1 MYSFEASQLF
11 QRYPILSECRN
22 ELKLSLKTLIE
33 CFENNGK
40 LLVMGNGGS
49 SADAEHFC
57 GELVKGFILK
67 RELLENDRAIYD
79 RIDKNIAGNLQYGL
93 PAISLGVSHSLISAF
108 SNDLNW
114 DFAFA
119 QQVHVMAN
127 RNDVVFGITTS
138 GNSKN
143 VIWGFKVA
151 KARGIKTIALTGQR
165 ESQSG
170 EFADIV
176 IRVPKLLTH
185 EVQELHLPVYH
196 ALAMEL
202 EQHFYGK

>member
-1 MYSFEASQLF
+1 MFSFESSQLF
-11 QRYPILSECRN
+11 QRYPILTECRK
-22 ELKLSLKTLIE
+22 ELEESLKLLIDS
-33 CFENNGK
+33 FENDGK
-40 LLVMGNGGS
+40 LMVMGNGGS

-57 GELVKGFILK
+57 GELVKGFVLK
-67 RELLENDRAIYD
+67 RKLKENDTAFYD
-79 RIDKNIAGNLQYGL
+79 KIDENISPNLQYGL

-108 SNDLNW
+108 SNDLSW

-119 QQVHVMAN
+119 QQIHVMGNN
-127 RNDVVFGITTS
+127 RDVVFGITTS

-151 KARGIKTIALTGQR
+151 KAKGIKTIALTGQR

-170 EFADIV
+170 EFADVV

-185 EVQELHLPVYH
+185 EAQELHLPVYH

-202 EQHFYGK
+202 EQYFYGK